1 MEELEITLALLSE
14 LFHHADDWVL
24 INRTQFETIL
34 HAFTNHTLKLFKT
47 KVVINSEFSPVTAYE
62 KALNEIY
69 ASYDALK
76 EKSYQLDASPS
87 GLHLGAMKSGISRF
101 QIDHRHSAGERDVI
115 FSFHFS
121 HLSLLFSN
129 SSLARTTTLQSSHS
143 KLSSLS

>member
-115 FSFHFS
+115 FS
-121 HLSLLFSN
+121 LSIVLI
-129 SSLARTTTLQSSHS
+129 
-143 KLSSLS
+143 